1 MKTSQEILDYAVK
14 QYKAARHIYVQAG
27 SDIER
32 DMYYSQLI
40 PLAHLI
46 MYAKGEH
53 DGERPIDVLNI
64 PLEDEKKVAG
74 TGVAKAMGI
83 KG

>member
-1 MKTSQEILDYAVK
+1 MKTAEEILAYAIR
-14 QYKAARHIYVQAG
+14 QYKAARNLYVQAG
-27 SDIER
+27 SDPER

-74 TGVAKAMGI
+74 TGVAKAVGI
-83 KG
+83 PG